1 MANKVKSLL
10 GGPGFYAVL
19 ALCVLAVGVGGYFLL
34 FGEPAQTEAPTGP
47 DTAASAPVEDLPEHE
62 PVVETVPPEEP
73 EEETEPVVMPEV
85 TIPVDDTPVV
95 AEEPHVVVLP
105 IQGEVL
111 TAFSVDQL
119 LYNETLDDWRTH
131 DGVDIAAAEG
141 DAVLAAC
148 AGTVSSITDDPLM
161 GTTVVI
167 QHSGGYE
174 TTYANLQVEPAVET
188 GDTVSAGQTIG
199 AVGTTAAAEAAPSF
213 SAAMERIPLPQPRS
227 STRSPCR
234 VWASTPSRHSWVEAW
249 DPVPKVRPGL
259 RYSGLRPWGI
269 GSSRSH
275 WGTTYSRWPIAR
287 GL

>member
-174 TTYANLQVEPAVET
+174 TTYANLQRSRRGDRATRCPPGRPSAQWEPPPRRRPPRAPT
-188 GDTVSAGQTIG
+188 CTSPLQRMGKLWTRTHFSTAD
-199 AVGTTAAAEAAPSF
+199 AAAAGTAKAVPPLLF
-213 SAAMERIPLPQPRS
+213 SG
-227 STRSPCR
+227 
-234 VWASTPSRHSWVEAW
+234 
-249 DPVPKVRPGL
+249 VRPPGC
-259 RYSGLRPWGI
+259 RSARQRPAWSGAGR
-269 GSSRSH
+269 
-275 WGTTYSRWPIAR
+275 
-287 GL
+287 

>member
-1 MANKVKSLL
+1 MDETGINWNSESNPPA
-10 GGPGFYAVL
+10 A
-19 ALCVLAVGVGGYFLL
+19 
-34 FGEPAQTEAPTGP
+34 EPAPQAAPAPEAPAG
-47 DTAASAPVEDLPEHE
+47 DIRLP
-62 PVVETVPPEEP
+62 PPLPEEP

-161 GTTVVI
+161 GTTVVLE
-167 QHSGGYE
+167 HDNGYQ
-174 TTYANLQVEPAVET
+174 TTYANLQAKPNVEA
-188 GDTVSAGQTIG
+188 GDPVSAGQIIG
-199 AVGTTAAAEAAPSF
+199 AVGTTAAAESG
-213 SAAMERIPLPQPRS
+213 QPHLHFAV
-227 STRSPCR
+227 TKDGKA
-234 VWASTPSRHSWVEAW
+234 V
-249 DPVPKVRPGL
+249 DPNEYL
-259 RYSGLRPWGI
+259 SG
-269 GSSRSH
+269 
-275 WGTTYSRWPIAR
+275 
-287 GL
+287 

>member
-174 TTYANLQVEPAVET
+174 T
-188 GDTVSAGQTIG
+188 IK
-199 AVGTTAAAEAAPSF
+199 F
-213 SAAMERIPLPQPRS
+213 
-227 STRSPCR
+227 
-234 VWASTPSRHSWVEAW
+234 
-249 DPVPKVRPGL
+249 K
-259 RYSGLRPWGI
+259 
-269 GSSRSH
+269 
-275 WGTTYSRWPIAR
+275 
-287 GL
+287 

>member
-10 GGPGFYAVL
+10 GGPGFLRGPSPVRPGGGRGRLLSAVW
-19 ALCVLAVGVGGYFLL
+19 G
-34 FGEPAQTEAPTGP
+34 TGP
-47 DTAASAPVEDLPEHE
+47 DGSAHRPGHGASDRWRTCRTR

-141 DAVLAAC
+141 DAVL
-148 AGTVSSITDDPLM
+148 GRLRRDGLL
-161 GTTVVI
+161 
-167 QHSGGYE
+167 HH
-174 TTYANLQVEPAVET
+174 
-188 GDTVSAGQTIG
+188 
-199 AVGTTAAAEAAPSF
+199 
-213 SAAMERIPLPQPRS
+213 R
-227 STRSPCR
+227 RSPDGHHR
-234 VWASTPSRHSWVEAW
+234 G
-249 DPVPKVRPGL
+249 DPAQRRL
-259 RYSGLRPWGI
+259 
-269 GSSRSH
+269 
-275 WGTTYSRWPIAR
+275 
-287 GL
+287 